1 MVNAAMYFL
10 FTASFGLKYYTMV
23 VVAMERQKL
32 ADADFW
38 RRVRDLVPSDEAAQI
53 AVFQTFYWLNDG
65 KLLGIY
71 FLWCSFFFF
80 GAEYFFLAQLF
91 FFRLRFFF
99 SAHVTFD

>member
-1 MVNAAMYFL
+1 VVNAAMYFL

-32 ADADFW
+32 ADVDFW

-65 KLLGIY
+65 NLFVLFVSSLQLRIILLHVYKWIK
-71 FLWCSFFFF
+71 
-80 GAEYFFLAQLF
+80 
-91 FFRLRFFF
+91 FR
-99 SAHVTFD
+99 AHPNLIICHLI